1 MNIKNIFR
9 EIILG
14 NIKSKIIYKDKDITA
29 FNDINPK
36 ALVHIIIVPNIYIKN
51 MNQVNKEHIFILGK
65 MLVVASKIAKKKN
78 IYKDGY
84 RIVINCNKYA
94 GQEIFYLHMHLLG
107 GNYLGN
113 MVS

>member
-1 MNIKNIFR
+1 MNKKNIFQ

-14 NIKSKIIYKDKDITA
+14 NIKSKIIYQDKDITA

-51 MNQVNKEHIFILGK
+51 MNKINKKHIFILGK
-65 MLVVASKIAKKKN
+65 MLLVSSKIAKKKKISKN
-78 IYKDGY
+78 GY

-94 GQEIFYLHMHLLG
+94 GQEVFYLHMHLLG

-113 MVS
+113 IVS